1 MIVASLFPP
10 QARAR
15 LPLFTLFGL
24 TAAALRALSA
34 LLLVPLLGALFSPEP
49 RAGLPWLAALAAC
62 VVAGWILERR
72 MVVRAFDLGLAMM
85 MSMNTRLVDHLL
97 AVPIGWF
104 GTGEQEK
111 AKRALAGAVP
121 ELFASTVNLGTQAL
135 ISIALPP
142 AIALG
147 LLFVA
152 WPLGIAALIAVPLLF
167 GALLAGGGFIRRA
180 EADFSAAS
188 GEAAAR
194 TDEFA
199 RNQLVLRAAGRTGT
213 AGTPLGE
220 AIEAQKAK
228 SLRLIWFTVPG
239 TLLFSLA
246 MQATLVAMIAI
257 LALMYAQGAMDAAR
271 TVALIVVVLRFL
283 EPLNTLSDLF
293 VALESTHAAAQRT
306 LAVLDVPALS
316 SPARDAVPQAPAI
329 AFRNVHFHA
338 NGNHILDDITFDV
351 PEGSTTALV
360 GPSGSGKSTILSMI
374 ARMHDVSEG
383 EVRVGGHDVR
393 AYALATLMDQLSIVF
408 QNVQLFEGGIAEN
421 IRLARPDA
429 TEAEFMEAAKAACV
443 DEIVER
449 LGSWDAPVGEGGGN
463 LSGGERQRVSIARAL
478 LKNAPVLLLDEAT
491 SGLDTMN
498 EVAVAAALSR
508 FGRRTVL
515 VVAHRL
521 ETIARADHVVFVE
534 SGRIVEAGEREALI
548 AAGGRFAAYWS
559 HRRSARDWTLE
570 AREETAAI

>member
-1 MIVASLFPP
+1 
-10 QARAR
+10 
-15 LPLFTLFGL
+15 
-24 TAAALRALSA
+24 
-34 LLLVPLLGALFSPEP
+34 
-49 RAGLPWLAALAAC
+49 
-62 VVAGWILERR
+62 
-72 MVVRAFDLGLAMM
+72 
-85 MSMNTRLVDHLL
+85 
-97 AVPIGWF
+97 
-104 GTGEQEK
+104 
-111 AKRALAGAVP
+111 
-121 ELFASTVNLGTQAL
+121 
-135 ISIALPP
+135 
-142 AIALG
+142 
-147 LLFVA
+147 
-152 WPLGIAALIAVPLLF
+152 
-167 GALLAGGGFIRRA
+167 
-180 EADFSAAS
+180 
-188 GEAAAR
+188 
-194 TDEFA
+194 
-199 RNQLVLRAAGRTGT
+199 
-213 AGTPLGE
+213 
-220 AIEAQKAK
+220 
-228 SLRLIWFTVPG
+228 
-239 TLLFSLA
+239 
-246 MQATLVAMIAI
+246 
-257 LALMYAQGAMDAAR
+257 
-271 TVALIVVVLRFL
+271 
-283 EPLNTLSDLF
+283 
-293 VALESTHAAAQRT
+293 
-306 LAVLDVPALS
+306 
-316 SPARDAVPQAPAI
+316 
-329 AFRNVHFHA
+329 
-338 NGNHILDDITFDV
+338 
-351 PEGSTTALV
+351 
-360 GPSGSGKSTILSMI
+360 
-374 ARMHDVSEG
+374 MHDVSEG